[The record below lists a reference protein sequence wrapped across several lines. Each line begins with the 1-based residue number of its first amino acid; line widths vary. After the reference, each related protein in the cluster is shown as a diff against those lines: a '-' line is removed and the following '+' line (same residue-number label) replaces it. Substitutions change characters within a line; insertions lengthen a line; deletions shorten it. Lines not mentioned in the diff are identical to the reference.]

1 MHIDINYNY
10 WLKKEVK
17 TMDKKTIEQG
27 QEYSNNVIGSMKD
40 ILNIKDEDQK
50 QEQIFNY
57 GLSISKETVINYL
70 ITWGGPAYRLQITFN
85 EDNDLVSIKPQY
97 QEWGTYW
104 TTMQTTEEQDKTLK
118 EFVSNLYLEETL
130 ITE

>member
-1 MHIDINYNY
+1 MIK
-10 WLKKEVK
+10 L
-17 TMDKKTIEQG
+17 DKKTKDQG

-50 QEQIFNY
+50 HQEIFNY

-85 EDNDLVSIKPQY
+85 QDNELVSIKPQY
-97 QEWGTYW
+97 QDWGTYW
-104 TTMQTTEEQDKTLK
+104 TTMQTTEEQDQILND
-118 EFVSNLYLEETL
+118 FVNHLYLEETL
-130 ITE
+130 FTE

>member
-1 MHIDINYNY
+1 MDNQT
-10 WLKKEVK
+10 KK
-17 TMDKKTIEQG
+17 QG

-50 QEQIFNY
+50 QEEIFNY

-70 ITWGGPAYRLQITFN
+70 ISWGGPAYRLQITFN
-85 EDNDLVSIKPQY
+85 EDKELMSIKPQY
-97 QEWGTYW
+97 QDWFTYW
-104 TTMQTTEEQDKTLK
+104 VTMETTEEQDKTLK

-130 ITE
+130 YNQ